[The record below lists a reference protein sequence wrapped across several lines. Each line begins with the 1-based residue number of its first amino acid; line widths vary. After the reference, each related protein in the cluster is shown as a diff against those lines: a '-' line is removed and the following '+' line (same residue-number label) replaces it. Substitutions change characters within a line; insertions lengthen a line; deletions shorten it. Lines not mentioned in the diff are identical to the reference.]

1 MRRHGNL
8 GATVGKSTQN
18 RVLGV
23 KGSALS
29 QIELRQLAKVFAG
42 GIAALQPI
50 DLSISQG
57 ELLVVLGP
65 SGSGKS
71 TLLRL
76 IAGLDAASAGSVWF
90 EGSDVTHLAPY
101 RRDVAMVFQQPAL
114 YPHLSVFDNLAFG
127 LKAQWCRATSSTNE
141 GQYGGRHAG
150 PRPSAGPATR
160 RALRWRTAAGRD
172 WPCPG
177 AEPRVILFDEPFSSL
192 DLPLRAGLRD
202 QVIDLHRR
210 LGTTLIHVT
219 HDQAEALL
227 MGDRVVV
234 LDRGR
239 MLQCGTPRVIYDHPV
254 NRFVATFVGSPPMN
268 ILPCQIQR
276 DGDSLVKVLPLAA
289 EVALSWTHGTDCL
302 PPDCEGTTK
311 LFDLGVRPEAI
322 AVSRADGPTV
332 AESDRPEVAAQV
344 RRLEFNGPELLA
356 TLALGPH
363 RVVARLPAGQP
374 IEEGQRVNVLFD
386 LSRAVWFDQSTGE
399 ALRK

>member
-1 MRRHGNL
+1 L
-8 GATVGKSTQN
+8 A
-18 RVLGV
+18 
-23 KGSALS
+23 
-29 QIELRQLAKVFAG
+29 QIELRQLAKVFPG

-50 DLSISQG
+50 DLSISPG

-90 EGSDVTHLAPY
+90 EGRDVTNLAPH

-127 LKAQWCRATSSTNE
+127 LKARGVSRQQARSKVNTV
-141 GQYGGRHAG
+141 AG
-150 PRPSAGPATR
+150 MLGLDHLLARRPSSLSGGERQRVAIG
-160 RALRWRTAAGRD
+160 RALARQ
-172 WPCPG
+172 
-177 AEPRVILFDEPFSSL
+177 PRVILLDEPFSSL

-202 QVIDLHRR
+202 QVVDLHRR
-210 LGTTLIHVT
+210 FGTTLVHVT

-227 MGDRVVV
+227 MGNRVVI
-234 LDRGR
+234 LERGR
-239 MLQCGTPRVIYDHPV
+239 MLQCGTPQSIYNDPV
-254 NRFVATFVGSPPMN
+254 NRFVATFVGAPPMN
-268 ILPCQIQR
+268 VLPCQIECE
-276 DGDSLVKVLPLAA
+276 GDSVKVIPLAA
-289 EVALSWTHGTDCL
+289 DVVLSWTPGTDSL
-302 PPDCEGTTK
+302 PPGWEGTTK

-322 AVSRADGPTV
+322 TVNRVDGPTE
-332 AESDRPEVAAQV
+332 APSPRPKVIAQV

-363 RVVARLPAGQP
+363 RLIARLPASQP
-374 IEEGQRVNVLFD
+374 IEDGQRVEVLFD

-399 ALRK
+399 ALRMPQIEG

>member
-1 MRRHGNL
+1 L
-8 GATVGKSTQN
+8 A
-18 RVLGV
+18 
-23 KGSALS
+23 
-29 QIELRQLAKVFAG
+29 QIELRQLAKVFPG

-50 DLSISQG
+50 DLSISPG

-90 EGSDVTHLAPY
+90 EERDVTHLAPH

-127 LKAQWCRATSSTNE
+127 LKARGVSRQQARSKVNTV
-141 GQYGGRHAG
+141 AG
-150 PRPSAGPATR
+150 MLGLDHLLARRPSALSGGERQRVAIG
-160 RALRWRTAAGRD
+160 RALARQ
-172 WPCPG
+172 
-177 AEPRVILFDEPFSSL
+177 PRVILLDEPFSSL

-202 QVIDLHRR
+202 QVVDLHRR
-210 LGTTLIHVT
+210 FGTTLVHVT

-227 MGDRVVV
+227 MGNRVVI
-234 LDRGR
+234 LERGR
-239 MLQCGTPRVIYDHPV
+239 MLQCGTPRSIYNHPV
-254 NRFVATFVGSPPMN
+254 NRFVATFVGAPPMN
-268 ILPCQIQR
+268 ILPCQIECE
-276 DGDSLVKVLPLAA
+276 GDSVKVIPLAA
-289 EVALSWTHGTDCL
+289 DVAISWTPGTDSL
-302 PPDCEGTTK
+302 PPGWEGTTK

-322 AVSRADGPTV
+322 TVNRVDGPT
-332 AESDRPEVAAQV
+332 AAPSARPKVIAQV

-363 RVVARLPAGQP
+363 RLIARLPASQP
-374 IEEGQRVNVLFD
+374 IENGQRVEVLFD

-399 ALRK
+399 ALRMPQIEG

>member
-1 MRRHGNL
+1 L
-8 GATVGKSTQN
+8 A
-18 RVLGV
+18 
-23 KGSALS
+23 
-29 QIELRQLAKVFAG
+29 QIELRQLAKVFPG

-50 DLSISQG
+50 DLSISPG

-90 EGSDVTHLAPY
+90 EERDVTHLASH

-127 LKAQWCRATSSTNE
+127 LKARGVSRQQARSKVNTV
-141 GQYGGRHAG
+141 AG
-150 PRPSAGPATR
+150 MLGLDHLLARRPSALSGGERQRVAIG
-160 RALRWRTAAGRD
+160 RALARQ
-172 WPCPG
+172 
-177 AEPRVILFDEPFSSL
+177 PRVILLDEPFSSL

-202 QVIDLHRR
+202 QVVDLHRR
-210 LGTTLIHVT
+210 FGTTLVHVT

-227 MGDRVVV
+227 MGNRVVI
-234 LDRGR
+234 LERGR
-239 MLQCGTPRVIYDHPV
+239 MLQCGTPRSIYNDPV
-254 NRFVATFVGSPPMN
+254 NRFVATFVGAPPMN
-268 ILPCQIQR
+268 ILPCQIECE
-276 DGDSLVKVLPLAA
+276 GDSVKVIPLAA
-289 EVALSWTHGTDCL
+289 DVALSWTPGTDSL
-302 PPDCEGTTK
+302 PPGWEGTTK

-322 AVSRADGPTV
+322 TVNRVDGPTE
-332 AESDRPEVAAQV
+332 APSPRPKVIAQV

-363 RVVARLPAGQP
+363 RLIARLPASQP
-374 IEEGQRVNVLFD
+374 IEDGQRVEVLFD

-399 ALRK
+399 ALRILQIEG